1 MKKDWLLIAT
11 GIALISV
18 GGLRSTGLDR
28 YVASVIPL
36 QARTASIQPVVH
48 FKNWGLYNSQADSHI
63 HVKDAWKLSEG
74 SRDVVVAVIDTGI
87 DANHPDLARNLWRD
101 PKNPSQYGW
110 DFTQNSPNP
119 KDDHGHG
126 THVSGIVG
134 AITNPDTGVSG
145 VAKKVSIM
153 AVKYYSDSAPGSVNL
168 INTIKALNYA
178 IDHGAKIINYSGGG
192 PEFSEAEYHAMKRAE
207 AKGILVVCA
216 AGNEHQ
222 DTDKRENFYYP
233 AAYGL
238 SNIISVA
245 ATDIRNKLISSS
257 NWGKN
262 KVDVAA
268 PGESIYSTL
277 PGGKHGFMTG
287 TSQATAFVTGLAAL
301 MLAKNPSLTPL
312 EIKTA
317 IKASTD
323 KLPSLAGKVA
333 SGGRVNA
340 YSALALMQPKAPAVR
355 IAPVKSLAFKPA
367 RRKTAGNELSL

>member
-11 GIALISV
+11 GLTLMGI
-18 GGLRSTGLDR
+18 GGFSNHDLSRVT
-28 YVASVIPL
+28 ASVIPL
-36 QARTASIQPVVH
+36 KNNTQTIQPSLQ
-48 FKNWGLYNSQADSHI
+48 FKNWGLYNTLADSHI
-63 HVKDAWKLSEG
+63 HVQDAWKLSQG

-101 PKNPSQYGW
+101 PKNQTTYGW
-110 DFTQNSPNP
+110 DFTTNSANP
-119 KDDHGHG
+119 RDDHGHG
-126 THVSGIVG
+126 THVSGIIG
-134 AITNPDTGVSG
+134 AVTNPLTGVSG
-145 VAKKVSIM
+145 VAQKVSIM
-153 AVKYYSDSAPGSVNL
+153 AVKYYSESAPGSLNL

-178 IDHGAKIINYSGGG
+178 IDHNARIINYSGGG
-192 PEFSEAEYHAMKRAE
+192 PEFSESEYLAMKRAE

-216 AGNEHQ
+216 AGNERQ

-268 PGESIYSTL
+268 PGENIYSTL
-277 PGGKHGFMTG
+277 PGGRHGTMTG
-287 TSQATAFVTGLAAL
+287 TSQATAFVTGMAAL
-301 MLAKNPSLTPL
+301 LLAKNPSMTPSDL
-312 EIKTA
+312 KAA
-317 IKASTD
+317 IKGSVD
-323 KLPSLAGKVA
+323 KLPALTTKVA

-340 YSALALMQPKAPAVR
+340 YAALALTQPKAQPVR
-355 IAPVKSLAFKPA
+355 MAPVKSLAFKGA
-367 RRKTAGNELSL
+367 KRKTANE